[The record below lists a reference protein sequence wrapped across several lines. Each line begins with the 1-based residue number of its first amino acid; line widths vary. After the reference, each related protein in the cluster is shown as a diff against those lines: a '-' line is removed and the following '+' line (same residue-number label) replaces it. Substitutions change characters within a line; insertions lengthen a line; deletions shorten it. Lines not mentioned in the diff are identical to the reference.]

1 MVTVQH
7 RIKRLS
13 PDTVNGEVFMHQT
26 IFTSYNKAEI
36 DWIEKQYK
44 DVISDGLI
52 QLVNVKEQD
61 DEKASKEKA

>member
-13 PDTVNGEVFMHQT
+13 PDTVNGEAFMHQT
-26 IFTSYNKAEI
+26 IFTSYDKAEI
-36 DWIEKQYK
+36 DWIEKRFK

-52 QLVNVKEQD
+52 QLVNVKEQEHD
-61 DEKASKEKA
+61 